1 MKKTKDGLYT
11 SAWWIL
17 KIKKKIE
24 YNFFIG
30 KIELIPM
37 NLQRSLFIIEIQK
50 KKI

>member
-1 MKKTKDGLYT
+1 MINIED
-11 SAWWIL
+11 
-17 KIKKKIE
+17 KKKIE

-50 KKI
+50 KKYSKDIYKI